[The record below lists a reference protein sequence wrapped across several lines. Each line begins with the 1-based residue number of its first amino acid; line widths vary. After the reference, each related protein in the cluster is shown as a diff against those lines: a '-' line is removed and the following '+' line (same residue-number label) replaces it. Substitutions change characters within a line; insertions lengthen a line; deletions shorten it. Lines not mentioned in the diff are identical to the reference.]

1 MRSAH
6 LRLMELYRVLSD
18 DENSGLQ
25 ERLANCLTEEMELV
39 CGVCHERYGD
49 QGGNSLDALPCS
61 HIFHAKYVFL
71 HCLRDTE
78 SDGTIFFSQCSF
90 YHLGFSFAL

>member
-1 MRSAH
+1 
-6 LRLMELYRVLSD
+6 MELYRVLSD

-71 HCLRDTE
+71 HCRRET
-78 SDGTIFFSQCSF
+78 GQIIQKFFFSLSSF
-90 YHLGFSFAL
+90 LFRIYVLVK